1 MLFILIVMGMLSTQ
15 AAQAPESWN
24 IGWRHA
30 LDSNGQPSRVPVF
43 IWAGA
48 EPPVTGE
55 RYTIRPELG
64 IVVQREE
71 DFRQARA
78 TADAA
83 ALARILDDAYRETT
97 AAGTARDKKT
107 AIANYLDAKPDVSL
121 ERSTVRLDAA
131 AVVITAIERTT
142 VGSSMERTMATRVY
156 NRDRQGNW
164 RLTTS
169 TSRPAPER

>member
-1 MLFILIVMGMLSTQ
+1 MLVMLTLAGILV
-15 AAQAPESWN
+15 AQAPDSWN
-24 IGWRHA
+24 VGWRHA
-30 LDSNGQPSRVPVF
+30 LDSNGRPSRMPVF

-48 EPPVTGE
+48 EAPVTGKT
-55 RYTIRPELG
+55 YGIRPELG

-71 DFRQARA
+71 DFRRARA

-83 ALARILDDAYRETT
+83 ALRRILDDAYRETT
-97 AAGTARDKKT
+97 ADGTVRDKKT
-107 AIANYLDAKPDVSL
+107 AIASYVDAKPDDVSL
-121 ERSTVRLDAA
+121 ERSSVRLDGA
-131 AVVITAIERTT
+131 AVVITAIERTM